1 MTIFLTIL
9 EYAFLAAATTLFVL
23 AGIKTVKELRK
34 DKKERWWYPAR
45 RYLVK
50 CLIWAACATF
60 LFFLMRHFLLHPEK
74 LMGKNLIALMNTLF
88 KLELGAAALFA
99 VTGLV
104 AKFKYKEDE
113 VAYRMNMITILALM
127 LCMVTFLYAKTLPRL
142 LDIPEEKSKPAT
154 EQVEKSNYTP
164 DHKRSIYSRT
174 YSPIKGSVST
184 WT

>member
-9 EYAFLAAATTLFVL
+9 EYAFLAAATTLFIL

-34 DKKERWWYPAR
+34 DKKNRWWYSAK
-45 RYLVK
+45 RYLVN
-50 CLIWAACATF
+50 CLVWAAGAAF
-60 LFFLMRHFLLHPEK
+60 LFFLMRHYLLHPEK
-74 LMGKNLIALMNTLF
+74 LMGRNLISLMNTLY
-88 KLELGAAALFA
+88 KLLLGLAALSA

-127 LCMVTFLYAKTLPRL
+127 LCVCTFLYAKSLPRL
-142 LDIPEEKSKPAT
+142 LDIPEENSKPAT

-164 DHKRSIYSRT
+164 DHIVAGT
-174 YSPIKGSVST
+174 IALTPT
-184 WT
+184 N